1 MNQSLLIVGFSAL
14 SAVAVA
20 GWLRPTNQP
29 LPFGDP
35 NLVSMESQYPYQPV
49 QYAGDPRSNYPMRRA
64 YVTPRPAYRDI
75 DNRYTAQRAAPA
87 YRQPRSKTKSALII
101 GGSAA
106 TGAAIGALAGGGKG
120 AGIGALAGGAGGFIY
135 DHLTRNK

>member
-1 MNQSLLIVGFSAL
+1 MNRSLLIAGFSAL

-20 GWLRPTNQP
+20 GWLRPASPQ
-29 LPFGDP
+29 LPFAEQ
-35 NLVSMESQYPYQPV
+35 NVAAMESQVNPV
-49 QYAGDPRSNYPMRRA
+49 QYRTASPVRRA
-64 YVTPRPAYRDI
+64 YTTPQPAYRDI
-75 DNRYTAQRAAPA
+75 DDRYTERQAAPV
-87 YRQPRSKTKSALII
+87 YKRPRTKTKSALIV

-135 DHLTRNK
+135 DQMTRNK